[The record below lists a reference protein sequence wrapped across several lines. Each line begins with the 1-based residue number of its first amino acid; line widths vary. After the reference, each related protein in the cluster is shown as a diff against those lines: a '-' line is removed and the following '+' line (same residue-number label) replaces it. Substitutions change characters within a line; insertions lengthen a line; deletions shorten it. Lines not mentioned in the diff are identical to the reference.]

1 MRYREIHERSE
12 IDTIVPPIPY
22 RMQDIVEEDLKAFR
36 TNMKS
41 VSGHKDFQ
49 PF

>member
-1 MRYREIHERSE
+1 
-12 IDTIVPPIPY
+12 
-22 RMQDIVEEDLKAFR
+22 MQDIVEEDLKAFR

-49 PF
+49 PFWWAILIASIAPMSSTNREGWIP